1 MPKKILLISNDFG
14 VGGAQR
20 ILIDTIHEL
29 KRRGLKFKILTLKK
43 ELLQTLSGELQIY
56 KNDWEFIDFGS
67 LYRISS
73 WCKVWKFIRAYKPD
87 RVYCFLWMSNV
98 IGAILSRLSGIR
110 NIYIFEPNVYD
121 QVKSRKVFIFDSIIQ
136 FLPKKIF
143 ASTEEVKESL
153 VRHNIL
159 PSKIVV
165 VHNSFNLEKY
175 NIPKNA
181 QLKNSLGYKDN
192 DFIFLFVG
200 RWVHQKAIDTLLNAF
215 ATFKKVT
222 SASNAKLLLL
232 GRGDQEQYLRQLA
245 VDLGI
250 VGEVNFL
257 GIRNDIPDIMSFAD
271 CFVLASR
278 HEGFPLVILEAMA
291 SKLPIVCTN
300 FLGGRDIIHNGV
312 EGLVTEVGDTTAFA
326 DSMKKIYENEVLR
339 KELVKNA
346 SIKVQEFGIEKYVD
360 KLLAL

>member
-1 MPKKILLISNDFG
+1 
-14 VGGAQR
+14 
-20 ILIDTIHEL
+20 
-29 KRRGLKFKILTLKK
+29 
-43 ELLQTLSGELQIY
+43 
-56 KNDWEFIDFGS
+56 
-67 LYRISS
+67 
-73 WCKVWKFIRAYKPD
+73 
-87 RVYCFLWMSNV
+87 
-98 IGAILSRLSGIR
+98 
-110 NIYIFEPNVYD
+110 
-121 QVKSRKVFIFDSIIQ
+121 
-136 FLPKKIF
+136 
-143 ASTEEVKESL
+143 
-153 VRHNIL
+153 
-159 PSKIVV
+159 
-165 VHNSFNLEKY
+165 
-175 NIPKNA
+175 
-181 QLKNSLGYKDN
+181 
-192 DFIFLFVG
+192 
-200 RWVHQKAIDTLLNAF
+200 LLNAF